1 MNKRDHLLLISA
13 LAAAVTCDPAMAQGT
28 GPSPYGSELGQHTTA
43 PGSKG
48 DRELSAKQQAHPP
61 GKKPHRQAGAFN
73 GASAPRAHPS
83 DDTGA
88 Q

>member
-1 MNKRDHLLLISA
+1 MRQ
-13 LAAAVTCDPAMAQGT
+13 LAFLMFIAFITAMCASGPAFCQGT
-28 GPSPYGSELGQHTTA
+28 GPSPYGSELGQQTTA

-48 DRELSAKQQAHPP
+48 DRELQAKQRAYPP
-61 GKKPHRQAGAFN
+61 GKKPHREAERSQV
-73 GASAPRAHPS
+73 PHAHPS

>member
-1 MNKRDHLLLISA
+1 MTKHRSLLAVAA
-13 LAAAVTCDPAMAQGT
+13 LFVASGFEPVFAQGT
-28 GPSPYGSELGQHTTA
+28 GPSPYGSELGQQTTA

-48 DRELSAKQQAHPP
+48 DRELQARQRAHPP
-61 GKKPHRQAGAFN
+61 GKKPHRQAGQ
-73 GASAPRAHPS
+73 SQVPRAHPS